1 MKIYVVGGDLNYA
14 NWISDKEFV
23 QTPEEADL
31 VLFTGGEDVHPS
43 LYGSE
48 MSEFCYTNLKRDLEE
63 KKIFDSLKPEQYCL
77 GICRGSQFLC
87 IMNGGKLVKDCT
99 GHGLWGTHGITDG
112 NLLLEITSTHHQMQD
127 PYNLNKD
134 NYNIM
139 FYAAPSRSGRYLGA
153 KEHSHLLHAKEPEIV
168 EYHTPNKP
176 KCLAIQGHPEMME
189 GTKTANF
196 LDNLL
201 KRFINND

>member
-1 MKIYVVGGDLNYA
+1 
-14 NWISDKEFV
+14 
-23 QTPEEADL
+23 
-31 VLFTGGEDVHPS
+31 
-43 LYGSE
+43 
-48 MSEFCYTNLKRDLEE
+48 
-63 KKIFDSLKPEQYCL
+63 
-77 GICRGSQFLC
+77 
-87 IMNGGKLVKDCT
+87 
-99 GHGLWGTHGITDG
+99 
-112 NLLLEITSTHHQMQD
+112 
-127 PYNLNKD
+127 
-134 NYNIM
+134 M
-139 FYAAPSRSGRYLGA
+139 FYAAPSRAGRYLGA